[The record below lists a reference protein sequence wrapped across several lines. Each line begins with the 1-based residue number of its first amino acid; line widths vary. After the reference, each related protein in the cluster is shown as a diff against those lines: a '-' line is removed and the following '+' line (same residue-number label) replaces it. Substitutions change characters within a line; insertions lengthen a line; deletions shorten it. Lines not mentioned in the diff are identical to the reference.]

1 MGDFHEMSMP
11 GHATTAGTDRFR
23 RRFDAKFPGHFREFQ
38 GLWLSSIGIGTYLG
52 EPTAACDAL
61 YRDTIA
67 KALESGVNVID
78 SAVNY
83 RHQRSE
89 RSIGEALKSV
99 VADGKVQRDEVLIC
113 TKGGFLTFDGN
124 EPADPAEYFQ
134 RTFIDTEIVRPDE
147 VVAGCH
153 VMSPRYLENQIEV
166 SRRNL
171 GVETIDV
178 YYLHNPETQSAHV
191 AREEFHRRIQAS
203 FSALEMA
210 VAEGKIRIY
219 GAATWNAFRVGQDSR
234 DNLSLPDLLKIAEE
248 VGGKDH
254 HFRAIQLPY
263 NLAMPEALSA
273 RTQRVDGTGT
283 PVLQVARTH
292 GMLVFASASLL
303 QQQLTQDLP
312 PETHSWFPG
321 IEKDSQRAI
330 QFVRST
336 PGIVSALVGMSHSE
350 HLVENLGT
358 AVHPPLKLE
367 QFRAIFNQ

>member
-1 MGDFHEMSMP
+1 MLMP
-11 GHATTAGTDRFR
+11 GHATTAGTDRYR
-23 RRFDAKFPGHFREFQ
+23 KRFESKFPGHFREFQ
-38 GLWLSSIGIGTYLG
+38 GLWLSSIGAGTYLG
-52 EPTAACDAL
+52 EPTAACDAQ
-61 YRDTIA
+61 YVETIS
-67 KALESGVNVID
+67 KAIESGINVID
-78 SAVNY
+78 TAVNY

-89 RSIGEALKSV
+89 RSIGEALKSQ
-99 VADGKVQRDEVLIC
+99 VAAGKVQRDEVLIC

-124 EPADPAEYFQ
+124 EPDDPAEYFH
-134 RTFIDTEIVRPDE
+134 RTFIETEILRPEE

-166 SRRNL
+166 SRQNL

-178 YYLHNPETQSAHV
+178 YYLHNPETQAGNV
-191 AREEFHRRIQAS
+191 AREEFHRRIHAS

-210 VAEGKIRIY
+210 VADGKIRIY
-219 GAATWNAFRVGQDSR
+219 GTATWNAYRVGQDSR
-234 DNLSLPDLLKIAEE
+234 DQLSLPDLLKIAEA

-273 RTQRVDGTGT
+273 HTQRVDGKGT

-303 QQQLTQDLP
+303 QQKLTQDLP
-312 PETHSWFPG
+312 PETHGWFPG
-321 IEKDSQRAI
+321 LQKDSQRAL

-336 PGIVSALVGMSHSE
+336 PGIVSALVGMSKSE
-350 HLVENLGT
+350 HLTENLGT
-358 AVHPPLKLE
+358 ASVPPLNLE
-367 QFRAIFNQ
+367 EFRAIFS